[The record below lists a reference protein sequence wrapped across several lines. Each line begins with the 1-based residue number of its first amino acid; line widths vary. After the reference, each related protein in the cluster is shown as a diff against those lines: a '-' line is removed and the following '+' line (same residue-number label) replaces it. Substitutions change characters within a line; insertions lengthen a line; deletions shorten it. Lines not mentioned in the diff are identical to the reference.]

1 MRVFVQNPERFR
13 DKFSA
18 ERELLRR
25 FELAG
30 KNLGIEIG
38 GGFSAEEARKFKPD
52 LILATHPYV
61 AKTEDVLTLGCLWN
75 PIKFMEAVA
84 EFKPNTRSYDGFLYA
99 SERLKDWA
107 RDLVKETPKDY
118 LESVLYPSSPRT
130 LFRVPRRFELPV
142 YVGTNWDGE
151 RHGALLLELARRRYI
166 RVYGPRSRWQKV
178 QEIGGYYGEIEF
190 GGDVL
195 INTYAEA
202 AIGLCLH
209 HSSHLE
215 DSVPNMRVFEVI
227 SSCAIPICDEH
238 GFIKDSFGDSVLYVN
253 TNLPHE
259 EVVQHIINHVD
270 WIRSHPRQATEMIE
284 SAHRKFSKRFCLE
297 ALLEDVLS
305 EVRTLSVRH

>member
-18 ERELLRR
+18 ERELIRR

-38 GGFSAEEARKFKPD
+38 GGFSAEEARTFKPE

-61 AKTEDVLTLGCLWN
+61 AKTEETLTLGCLWN
-75 PIKFMEAVA
+75 PIRFMEAVA

-99 SERLKDWA
+99 SERLKEWT
-107 RDLVKETPKDY
+107 RDLVMGTTKHY

-130 LFRVPRRFELPV
+130 PYSVPKRFELPV

-151 RHGALLLELARRRYI
+151 RHSALLMELARRRYL
-166 RVYGPRSRWQKV
+166 RVYGPSSRWQRV
-178 QEIGGYYGEIEF
+178 RELGGYYGEIEF
-190 GGDVL
+190 GSDVL
-195 INTYAEA
+195 MNTYREA

-215 DSVPNMRVFEVI
+215 DAVPNMRVFEI
-227 SSCAIPICDEH
+227 IASCALPICDQH
-238 GFIKDSFGDSVLYVN
+238 DFIKNAFGDSVLYVDTGLSPEN
-253 TNLPHE
+253 
-259 EVVQHIINHVD
+259 VAQQIIDHVD
-270 WIRSHPRQATEMIE
+270 WIRAHPRPAAEMIE
-284 SAHRKFSKRFCLE
+284 QAHRTFCEQFCLE
-297 ALLEDVLS
+297 ALLTQLLEHVQRQSARL
-305 EVRTLSVRH
+305 